1 MPSFL
6 TPVTSVNYLSPS
18 DANIPSSIV
27 NIVQSIR
34 NQPPSITNVIQSIR
48 NQSPSITNQSPSITN
63 TIQSMNNEQNN
74 VDFPTHYQSTETT
87 IQLSDNQSSSF
98 SCLCCALFILLLP
111 LLIGLEIQQILRS
124 GFQ

>member
-18 DANIPSSIV
+18 GANIPSSIV

-48 NQSPSITNQSPSITN
+48 NQSPSITN
-63 TIQSMNNEQNN
+63 QSMNNEQNN